1 VKIDTRL
8 FSSILARRFFVL
20 FVLSALVP
28 TAILAVVAYPYV
40 SDQLFAQSSERL
52 WRTAKSESLSVHE
65 RLLFLE
71 SQLGSVAS
79 VLADVERERWIEGSA
94 LVRMNTM
101 FEGVTV
107 ATADGSLD
115 VVYGDPPP
123 NPKPRPDLLEH
134 LEQGKTV
141 LVTSAGDAAEVGA
154 LRMWRL
160 MKPEDLSAG
169 IVVGTISESYLW
181 GLESGNLVPADTEI
195 CVYDDVRRLLYGTF
209 AGCAGLEPEVTS
221 LVSSGVRGE
230 FGFVSDGEDYRASY
244 RNLFLLP
251 VFAVRDWTFVLVESE
266 DRILEPMREFR
277 NVFPPVVLTSLW
289 IVLLA
294 SIYSIRRS
302 LVPLDRLTEGTQRIA
317 KKDFSSKV
325 EVDSGDEFEDLA
337 DAFNSMSDR
346 LRRQF
351 RALATNAGIH
361 RAILSSLDTSTIV
374 ETAVVGGLEAVD
386 ADIVGIALRTGES
399 PDEMMVF
406 FAASGSPDEVH
417 TANVR
422 LSDWDLDTLADN
434 PESVILGDESGASGL
449 LAALPAAAE
458 GLVVTALPVLL
469 EGRLEAV
476 LCLGRSGGR
485 EFVEEE
491 RSQARQLADQ
501 VAVALSNSRLID
513 ELKALTWG
521 TLEAFARAIDA
532 KSPWT
537 AGHSERVTTM
547 SMRIAKHV
555 GHSDSELEVLHRGA
569 LLHDIGKLGISVKLL
584 DKPGRLEDD
593 EMQQVMSHPSIG
605 GRILQPITAF
615 ADILPIVEQHHEKFD
630 GTGYPDKL
638 AGDEIDINARILAVA
653 DTYDAMTSD
662 RPYRKGFDHEKAVDL
677 ILEESGAQFD
687 PKVLRAFMAAI
698 GEDPARVPVPEWT
711 GEDVFRDVAGG
722 HA

>member
-8 FSSILARRFFVL
+8 FRSILARRFFVL

-79 VLADVERERWIEGSA
+79 VLADVERERWIAGSA
-94 LVRMNTM
+94 SVRMNTM

-107 ATADGSLD
+107 ATADGLLD
-115 VVYGDPPP
+115 VIYGDPPP
-123 NPKPRPDLLEH
+123 NPKLSPDLLEH

-141 LVTSAGDAAEVGA
+141 LVTSAGDGAEVGG

-160 MKPEDLSAG
+160 MDAENLSAG
-169 IVVGTISESYLW
+169 MVVGTISESYLW
-181 GLESGNLVPADTEI
+181 GLESGNLVPPDTEI

-209 AGCAGLEPEVTS
+209 AGCAELESEVTS

-266 DRILEPMREFR
+266 DRILEPMSEFR

-361 RAILSSLDTSTIV
+361 RAVLSSLDTSTIV

-386 ADIVGIALRTGES
+386 ADMVGIALRTGES

-417 TANVR
+417 TANVQ
-422 LSDWDLDTLADN
+422 LSVWDLDILAHN
-434 PESVILGDESGASGL
+434 PESVNLGDAFGASGL
-449 LAALPAAAE
+449 LAALPAAE
-458 GLVVTALPVLL
+458 GLVVTAFPVLL
-469 EGRLEAV
+469 EERLQAV
-476 LCLGRSGGR
+476 LCLGRAGGR

-491 RSQARQLADQ
+491 CSQARQLADQ
-501 VAVALSNSRLID
+501 VAVALSNSRLIN

-532 KSPWT
+532 KSHWT

-547 SMRIAKHV
+547 SMRIARQV
-555 GHSDSELEVLHRGA
+555 GRSDSELEVLHRGA

-593 EMQQVMSHPSIG
+593 EMQQVMNHPSIG

-630 GTGYPDKL
+630 GSGYPNKL

-662 RPYRKGFDHEKAVDL
+662 RPYRKGFDHEKAVRL
-677 ILEESGAQFD
+677 ILEETGTQFD
-687 PKVLRAFMAAI
+687 PRVLRAFMAAI
-698 GEDPARVPVPEWT
+698 GEDPARVPEWT
-711 GEDVFRDVAGG
+711 DEDVLRDVVGG

>member
-1 VKIDTRL
+1 VRIDTRL
-8 FSSILARRFFVL
+8 FRSVLARRFFIL
-20 FVLSALVP
+20 FVLSALIP

-71 SQLGSVAS
+71 SQLGSLAS
-79 VLADVERERWIEGSA
+79 ILADVERERWIEGSA
-94 LVRMNTM
+94 SVRMSTM

-107 ATADGSLD
+107 ATADGSLE
-115 VVYGDPPP
+115 VIYGEPPP

-134 LEQGKTV
+134 LEQGKTA
-141 LVTSAGDAAEVGA
+141 LVTAPGDSAEEGA

-160 MKPEDLSAG
+160 LEPGNPSEGM
-169 IVVGTISESYLW
+169 VVGTISEDYLW
-181 GLESGNLVPADTEI
+181 GLESGNLVPPETEI
-195 CVYDDVRRLLYGTF
+195 CVYDDGRRLLYGTF
-209 AGCAGLEPEVTS
+209 AGCVELETEVAP

-230 FGFVSDGEDYRASY
+230 FEFVSDGEDYRASY

-277 NVFPPVVLTSLW
+277 SVFPPVVLTSLW

-337 DAFNSMSDR
+337 NAFNSMSDR

-386 ADIVGIALRTGES
+386 ADMVGIALNTGGS

-406 FAASGSPDEVH
+406 YAASGSPEFVH
-417 TANVR
+417 TANVQ
-422 LSDWDLDTLADN
+422 LSAWDLDTFAHN
-434 PESVILGDESGASGL
+434 PESVTLSDESDASGL
-449 LAALPAAAE
+449 LSALPGAE
-458 GLVVTALPVLL
+458 GLTVTALPVLL
-469 EGRLEAV
+469 DERLQAI
-476 LCLGRSGGR
+476 LCLGRAGSR
-485 EFVEEE
+485 EFGAEE
-491 RSQARQLADQ
+491 RLQARQLADQ
-501 VAVALSNSRLID
+501 VAVALSNAKLID
-513 ELKALTWG
+513 ELKVLTWG
-521 TLEAFARAIDA
+521 TLQAFARAIDA

-537 AGHSERVTTM
+537 AGHSERVTIM
-547 SMRIAKHV
+547 SMRIAKQI

-584 DKPGRLEDD
+584 DKPGKLEAD
-593 EMQQVMSHPSIG
+593 EIQQVMNHPSIG

-615 ADILPIVEQHHEKFD
+615 ADILPIVEQHHEKYD
-630 GTGYPDKL
+630 GTGYPKKL
-638 AGDEIDINARILAVA
+638 AGEEIDLNARILAVA

-662 RPYRKGFDHEKAVDL
+662 RPYRKGFDHEKAVRL
-677 ILEESGAQFD
+677 ILEETGTQFD
-687 PKVLRAFMAAI
+687 PGVLRAFMMAI
-698 GEDPARVPVPEWT
+698 GEDPGRVPEWT
-711 GEDVFRDVAGG
+711 DEGVLRDVAGG
-722 HA
+722 HT

>member
-8 FSSILARRFFVL
+8 FRSILARRFFVL

-79 VLADVERERWIEGSA
+79 VLTDVERKRWIEGSA
-94 LVRMNTM
+94 SVRMNTM
-101 FEGVTV
+101 FEGMAV

-115 VVYGDPPP
+115 VVYGEPPP
-123 NPKPRPDLLEH
+123 NPKPRPDQLEH

-141 LVTSAGDAAEVGA
+141 LVTNAGNGAEAGG

-160 MKPEDLSAG
+160 MEPENPNAG
-169 IVVGTISESYLW
+169 MVVGTISESYLW

-195 CVYDDVRRLLYGTF
+195 CVFDDGRRLVYGTF
-209 AGCAGLEPEVTS
+209 AGCAGLESEVTP
-221 LVSSGVRGE
+221 LASSGVRGE
-230 FGFVSDGEDYRASY
+230 FSYVSDGEDYRASY

-251 VFAVRDWTFVLVESE
+251 VFAVKDWTFVLVESE
-266 DRILEPMREFR
+266 DRILQPMREFR

-325 EVDSGDEFEDLA
+325 EVHSGDEFEDLA
-337 DAFNSMSDR
+337 DAFNSMSER

-361 RAILSSLDTSTIV
+361 RAVLSSLDTSTIV

-386 ADIVGIALRTGES
+386 ADMVGIAMRTGES
-399 PDEMMVF
+399 PNEMMVF

-417 TANVR
+417 TANVQ
-422 LSDWDLDTLADN
+422 LSVWDLDAFAEN
-434 PESVILGDESGASGL
+434 PESVSLNGDSGVSGL
-449 LAALPAAAE
+449 LSALPAAD
-458 GLVVTALPVLL
+458 GLVVKALPVLL
-469 EGRLEAV
+469 EGQLQAI

-485 EFVEEE
+485 EFLEEE

-547 SMRIAKHV
+547 SMRIAKQV

-584 DKPGRLEDD
+584 DKPGRLEAD
-593 EMQQVMSHPSIG
+593 EIQQVMNHPAIG

-630 GTGYPDKL
+630 GTGYPKKL

-662 RPYRKGFDHEKAVDL
+662 RPYRKGFDHEKAVEL
-677 ILEESGAQFD
+677 ILEESGVQFD
-687 PKVLRAFMAAI
+687 PKVLKAFMIAI
-698 GEDPARVPVPEWT
+698 GEDPARVPEWT
-711 GEDVFRDVAGG
+711 DGDVLRDVVGG
-722 HA
+722 RV

>member
-1 VKIDTRL
+1 VRIDTRL
-8 FSSILARRFFVL
+8 FRSILARRFFAL
-20 FVLSALVP
+20 FVLSAVVP
-28 TAILAVVAYPYV
+28 TTILAVVAYPYV

-71 SQLGSVAS
+71 SQLASVAS
-79 VLADVERERWIEGSA
+79 VLADIERDRWIEESA
-94 LVRMNTM
+94 SVRMNTM
-101 FEGVTV
+101 FEGVATV
-107 ATADGSLD
+107 TADGSLD
-115 VVYGDPPP
+115 VIYGEPPSY
-123 NPKPRPDLLEH
+123 PKARPGQFEH

-141 LVTSAGDAAEVGA
+141 LETGTRDGAEVGR
-154 LRMWRL
+154 LRMCRL
-160 MKPEDLSAG
+160 MEPENPSAG
-169 IVVGTISESYLW
+169 MVVGTISESYLW

-195 CVYDDVRRLLYGTF
+195 CVYDDARRLLYGTF
-209 AGCAGLEPEVTS
+209 PGCVELESEVTS

-230 FGFVSDGEDYRASY
+230 FQFVSDGEDYRASY

-251 VFAVRDWTFVLVESE
+251 IFAVKDWTFVLVESE
-266 DRILEPMREFR
+266 DRILQPMREFR

-302 LVPLDRLTEGTQRIA
+302 LIPLDRLTEGTQRIA
-317 KKDFSSKV
+317 KKDFSSRV
-325 EVDSGDEFEDLA
+325 AVDSGDEFEDLA

-361 RAILSSLDTSTIV
+361 RAILSSLDTATIV

-386 ADIVGIALRTGES
+386 ADMVGIALHTGDS
-399 PDEMMVF
+399 RDEMMVY

-422 LSDWDLDTLADN
+422 LSVWDIDTLTQN
-434 PESVILGDESGASGL
+434 PESVNLAGDSGASGL
-449 LAALPAAAE
+449 LAALPAAE
-458 GLVVTALPVLL
+458 GLVVTAFPVILDEQL
-469 EGRLEAV
+469 KAI
-476 LCLGRSGGR
+476 LCLGRAGGR
-485 EFVEEE
+485 EFEAEE

-501 VAVALSNSRLID
+501 VAVALSNTRLID

-521 TLEAFARAIDA
+521 TLQAFARAIDA

-547 SMRIAKHV
+547 SMRIAKQM
-555 GHSDSELEVLHRGA
+555 GRSDSELEVLHRGA

-584 DKPGRLEDD
+584 DKPGKLEPA
-593 EMQQVMSHPSIG
+593 EIEQVKNHPSIG
-605 GRILQPITAF
+605 GRILQPISAF
-615 ADILPIVEQHHEKFD
+615 SDILPIVEQHHEKFD
-630 GTGYPDKL
+630 GSGYPKKL

-662 RPYRKGFDHEKAVDL
+662 RPYRKGFDHEKAVRL
-677 ILEESGAQFD
+677 ILEETGTQFD
-687 PKVLRAFMAAI
+687 PRVLRGFMMAI
-698 GEDPARVPVPEWT
+698 GDDPGRVPQWT
-711 GEDVFRDVAGG
+711 NEGGWPHVAGG
-722 HA
+722 HG

>member
-8 FSSILARRFFVL
+8 FRSILARRFFVL

-40 SDQLFAQSSERL
+40 SDQLFAQSSERM

-79 VLADVERERWIEGSA
+79 VLADVERQQWMEGSA
-94 LVRMNTM
+94 SVRMNTM
-101 FEGVTV
+101 FEGMAV
-107 ATADGSLD
+107 ATIDGSLD
-115 VVYGDPPP
+115 VIYGDPPP
-123 NPKPRPDLLEH
+123 SPKPRPDLVEH
-134 LEQGKTV
+134 LEQGKSV
-141 LVTSAGDAAEVGA
+141 LVTSAGDGTEVSG

-160 MKPEDLSAG
+160 LEPDGPSAG

-195 CVYDDVRRLLYGTF
+195 CVYDDTRRLLYGTF
-209 AGCAGLEPEVTS
+209 GGCSGIESELAS
-221 LVSSGVRGE
+221 LASSGVRGE
-230 FGFVSDGEDYRASY
+230 FSFISEGEDYRASY

-251 VFAVRDWTFVLVESE
+251 VFMVMDWTFVLVESE
-266 DRILEPMREFR
+266 DRILEPMRDFR
-277 NVFPPVVLTSLW
+277 HIFPPVVLTSLW

-317 KKDFSSKV
+317 RKDFSSKV
-325 EVDSGDEFEDLA
+325 EVKSGDEFEDLA
-337 DAFNSMSDR
+337 DAFNSMSER

-361 RAILSSLDTSTIV
+361 RAVLSSLDTSTIV

-386 ADIVGIALRTGES
+386 ADMVGIALRTGES

-417 TANVR
+417 TANVQ
-422 LSDWDLDTLADN
+422 LSLWDLDAFADN
-434 PESVILGDESGASGL
+434 PESVNLGDDTGASGL
-449 LAALPAAAE
+449 LAALPAAE
-458 GLVVTALPVLL
+458 GMNVTALPVLL
-469 EGRLEAV
+469 EGRLQAV
-476 LCLGRSGGR
+476 LCLGRAGGR
-485 EFVEEE
+485 KFAMEE

-501 VAVALSNSRLID
+501 VAVALSNSKLID

-547 SMRIAKHV
+547 SMRIAKQM
-555 GHSDSELEVLHRGA
+555 GRSDAELEVLHRGA

-584 DKPGRLEDD
+584 DKPGRLDD
-593 EMQQVMSHPSIG
+593 EEIEQVMNHPAIG
-605 GRILQPITAF
+605 GRILQPISAF
-615 ADILPIVEQHHEKFD
+615 SDILPIVEQHHEKFD
-630 GTGYPDKL
+630 GTGYPGKL
-638 AGDEIDINARILAVA
+638 AGDKIDINARILAVA

-662 RPYRKGFDHEKAVDL
+662 RPYRKGFDHEKAVRL
-677 ILEESGAQFD
+677 ILEETGAQFD
-687 PKVLRAFMAAI
+687 PDVLRAFMAAI
-698 GEDPARVPVPEWT
+698 GEDPARVQEWT
-711 GEDVFRDVAGG
+711 DEGDLRDVAGG

>member
-8 FSSILARRFFVL
+8 FRSILARRFFVL

-79 VLADVERERWIEGSA
+79 VLADVERERWLEGSA
-94 LVRMNTM
+94 SVRMNTM

-107 ATADGSLD
+107 ATADGLLE
-115 VVYGDPPP
+115 VIYGDPAPS
-123 NPKPRPDLLEH
+123 PKPRPDLLEH

-141 LVTSAGDAAEVGA
+141 LVTSAGDGVEAGG

-160 MKPEDLSAG
+160 MEPENLSAG
-169 IVVGTISESYLW
+169 LVVGTISESYLW
-181 GLESGNLVPADTEI
+181 GLESGNLVPPDTEI
-195 CVYDDVRRLLYGTF
+195 CVYDDARRLLYGTF
-209 AGCAGLEPEVTS
+209 AGCAGLESEVTS
-221 LVSSGVRGE
+221 SVSSGVRGE
-230 FGFVSDGEDYRASY
+230 FSFVVDGEDYRASY

-266 DRILEPMREFR
+266 ERILQPMREFR

-302 LVPLDRLTEGTQRIA
+302 LVPLDRLTEGTRRIA

-361 RAILSSLDTSTIV
+361 RAVLSSLETSTIV

-386 ADIVGIALRTGES
+386 ADMVGIALRTGES
-399 PDEMMVF
+399 ADEMMVF

-417 TANVR
+417 TANVQ
-422 LSDWDLDTLADN
+422 LSVWDLETFAEN
-434 PESVILGDESGASGL
+434 PESVNLGDESGTSGL
-449 LAALPAAAE
+449 LAALPSAE

-469 EGRLEAV
+469 DGRLQAV
-476 LCLGRSGGR
+476 LCLGRAGGR
-485 EFVEEE
+485 EFAEEE

-501 VAVALSNSRLID
+501 VAVALSNSKLID

-547 SMRIAKHV
+547 SMRIAKQV
-555 GHSDSELEVLHRGA
+555 GHSEAELEVLHRGA

-584 DKPGRLEDD
+584 DKPGRLDD
-593 EMQQVMSHPSIG
+593 EEIQEVMNHPSIG
-605 GRILQPITAF
+605 GRILQPINAF
-615 ADILPIVEQHHEKFD
+615 SDILPIVEQHHEKFD
-630 GTGYPDKL
+630 GTGYPKKL
-638 AGDEIDINARILAVA
+638 AGNEIDINARILAVA

-662 RPYRKGFDHEKAVDL
+662 RPYRKGFDHEKAVEL
-677 ILEESGAQFD
+677 ILEETGAQFD
-687 PKVLRAFMAAI
+687 PNVLKAFMAAI
-698 GEDPARVPVPEWT
+698 GDDPARVPEWT
-711 GEDVFRDVAGG
+711 DAGDLRDVAGG

>member
-8 FSSILARRFFVL
+8 FRSILARRFFVL

-28 TAILAVVAYPYV
+28 TTILAVVAYPYV

-71 SQLGSVAS
+71 SQLGSVVS
-79 VLADVERERWIEGSA
+79 VLADAERERWMEGSA
-94 LVRMNTM
+94 SARMSTM
-101 FEGVTV
+101 FEGMTV
-107 ATADGSLD
+107 AAADGSLD
-115 VVYGDPPP
+115 VIYGDPPP
-123 NPKPRPDLLEH
+123 NPKPSADLLTH

-141 LVTSAGDAAEVGA
+141 LVTGAGDGSEVAG

-160 MKPEDLSAG
+160 MEPENPSAG
-169 IVVGTISESYLW
+169 IVVGTISEDYLW
-181 GLESGNLVPADTEI
+181 GLESGNLIPADTEI
-195 CVYDDVRRLLYGTF
+195 CVYDDARRLLYGTF
-209 AGCAGLEPEVTS
+209 AGCAGLESDVTS

-230 FGFVSDGEDYRASY
+230 FRFVSDGEDYRASY

-251 VFAVRDWTFVLVESE
+251 IFAVKDWAFVLVESE
-266 DRILEPMREFR
+266 DRILQPMHEFR

-302 LVPLDRLTEGTQRIA
+302 LVPLDRLTEGTRRIA
-317 KKDFSSKV
+317 KKDFSSRV

-361 RAILSSLDTSTIV
+361 RAVLSSLDTSTIV

-386 ADIVGIALRTGES
+386 ADLVGIALRTGES
-399 PDEMMVF
+399 ADEMMVF

-417 TANVR
+417 TANVE
-422 LSDWDLDTLADN
+422 LSAWDLDTLAGN
-434 PESVILGDESGASGL
+434 PESVNLGAEDGASGL
-449 LAALPAAAE
+449 LAALPAAE

-469 EGRLEAV
+469 EKRMEAILCVGRAD
-476 LCLGRSGGR
+476 GR
-485 EFVEEE
+485 EFTEDE
-491 RSQARQLADQ
+491 RSHARQLADQ

-537 AGHSERVTTM
+537 AGHSERVTAM
-547 SMRIAKHV
+547 SMRIARQL

-584 DKPGRLEDD
+584 DKPGRLDDD
-593 EMQQVMSHPSIG
+593 EMEQVMNHPSIG

-630 GTGYPDKL
+630 GTGYPEKL

-662 RPYRKGFDHEKAVDL
+662 RPYRKGFDHEKAVRL
-677 ILEESGAQFD
+677 ILEETGTQFD
-687 PKVLRAFMAAI
+687 PRVLKAFMLAI
-698 GEDPARVPVPEWT
+698 GEDPERVPKWT
-711 GEDVFRDVAGG
+711 GEDVLPDVAGG